1 MAIQIKI
8 SPKDELKIIKGGAR
22 KLVLPKQVHK
32 SKKAYSRQVKHK
44 KLDY

>member
-1 MAIQIKI
+1 MLTQIKI
-8 SPKDELKIIKGGAR
+8 SPKDELKIIKSSSR
-22 KLVLPKQVHK
+22 KLILPRQVHK